1 MNTAL
6 AQTERRTNHAM
17 RKRIDELVSQGY
29 SITGR
34 DPLRMERG
42 RVVLIVR
49 GGVIIN
55 A

>member
-1 MNTAL
+1 MSTAQAL
-6 AQTERRTNHAM
+6 TERRTNHAM
-17 RKRIDELVSQGY
+17 RLRVTELVKQGY

-42 RVVLIVR
+42 RVVLIIR

-55 A
+55 G